1 MECGVKEFR
10 LYPVGNSELIKIG
23 VEWCVEGWP
32 IFGQRRKGHL
42 FTHFHHY
49 QIEDWQYWLD
59 VDREIEGGG
68 RGRSERC
75 LHFLCISVCLTSGTH
90 WAWFF
95 AYTAQSRDDSIVC
108 VKCRSGRH
116 VKDTVVHG
124 RGRVSV
130 TNNVGKKGKY
140 GQRALDLEDL
150 EF

>member
-1 MECGVKEFR
+1 MVCAG
-10 LYPVGNSELIKIG
+10 LA
-23 VEWCVEGWP
+23 
-32 IFGQRRKGHL
+32 IFGQRRKGHF
-42 FTHFHHY
+42 FTHFHQY
-49 QIEDWQYWLD
+49 QIQGWQYWLD

-68 RGRSERC
+68 GGRSERC
-75 LHFLCISVCLTSGTH
+75 LHFLCISVYLTSVTH

-108 VKCRSGRH
+108 VKCRSGRC

-130 TNNVGKKGKY
+130 TNNMGKKGKC